1 MEILEQELSK
11 EEKKEILQ
19 KEVGELI
26 SELRFKDAEEMA
38 EGALKVGVEISFQE
52 ALQYAFDEKFKNGD
66 LGGAQKIENYAV
78 DKRMPIE
85 IKPEILWQAK
95 ESILKEYTYA
105 LTVDKNY
112 AEEIEKCAAVYRIK
126 VKDLKK

>member
-66 LGGAQKIENYAV
+66 IGIAQKN
-78 DKRMPIE
+78 RR
-85 IKPEILWQAK
+85 L
-95 ESILKEYTYA
+95 
-105 LTVDKNY
+105 
-112 AEEIEKCAAVYRIK
+112 CH
-126 VKDLKK
+126 